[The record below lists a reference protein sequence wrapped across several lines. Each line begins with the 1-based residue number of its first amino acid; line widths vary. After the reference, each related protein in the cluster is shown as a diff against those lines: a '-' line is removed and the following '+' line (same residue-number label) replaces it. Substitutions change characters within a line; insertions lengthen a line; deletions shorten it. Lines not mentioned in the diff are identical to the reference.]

1 MLRENYAENETISF
15 VCSEIDFF
23 LAEPSNPKSSD
34 VRDGLIT
41 CGKDGWLAPHEC
53 IRGNIKLLITRV

>member
-1 MLRENYAENETISF
+1 MLEENYAEKETISF

-23 LAEPSNPKSSD
+23 RAKPSNPKSSD

-41 CGKDGWLAPHEC
+41 CGKDGWLALHEC
-53 IRGNIKLLITRV
+53 IQGNIKFLTTRI